1 MKMTLKL
8 SRLALLLAV
17 APLIAA
23 GAPPTPSD
31 YAHGITIET
40 PPGLPLIETTV
51 PDAVY
56 RATTRAD
63 LGDVRVFNSR
73 GQVVP
78 HAFCA
83 APEAATPEIIEQQV
97 PVFEL
102 RGGSERDA
110 GSRVEVQTSDG
121 TRGNV
126 LGTMPGT
133 TAAGS
138 GRTHIIDARQSQHP
152 LRAIQFDWQ
161 TPDGASEVKVRI
173 EASAD
178 LERWEVLVPAATMLP
193 GTRGVRPPKRERI
206 ELPRRKYDYLRVERV
221 DGGPPLL
228 ITGVIAEAV
237 ADATDIEPRWFMADA
252 LVSSDPDVLLFDS
265 ARLAP
270 VRHARLRLQQENSS
284 LRVTLQSRGNS
295 ESAWR
300 DRWHGETYLIMTD
313 TKRRESPPAYFDP
326 TTDRYWRVQLPK
338 DAHGAQPMLDLGY
351 RPARLRFL
359 AQGAGP
365 FTLAYGSRRA
375 PAALVR
381 ACSGLLADVGA
392 KDRAQ
397 LIGEGRPGIPHV
409 LGGEAAYT
417 PLPKKTP
424 LRLVVLWGVLIAG
437 VGLLVAMALSRL
449 KRLR

>member
-1 MKMTLKL
+1 MTLKL
-8 SRLALLLAV
+8 RRLSLLLAV

-40 PPGLPLIETTV
+40 PPGLPLIEMTLPDTV
-51 PDAVY
+51 Y
-56 RATTRAD
+56 QATTRAD
-63 LGDVRVFNSR
+63 LGDVRVFNAR

-83 APEAATPEIIEQQV
+83 APEAATPEIIGQQL

-102 RGGSERDA
+102 RQGSERDA
-110 GSRVEVQTSDG
+110 GSRIEVQASDG
-121 TRGNV
+121 TSHANV
-126 LGTMPGT
+126 LGAGSDTA
-133 TAAGS
+133 AAGS
-138 GRTHIIDARQSQHP
+138 GRTHIIDARQSQYP
-152 LRAIQFDWQ
+152 LRALQFDWQ
-161 TPDGASEVKVRI
+161 TRDGASEVKVRI

-178 LERWEVLVPAATMLP
+178 LDHWEVLVPASTLLP
-193 GTRGVRPPKRERI
+193 VPRAAHQLKHERI
-206 ELPRRKYDYLRVERV
+206 ELPRRKYDYLRVERLDRGLPIRIKSV
-221 DGGPPLL
+221 L
-228 ITGVIAEAV
+228 AEAV
-237 ADATDIEPRWFMADA
+237 ADASDIEPRWFMPDA
-252 LVSSDPDVLLFDS
+252 LVSSDPDALLFDT

-270 VRHARLRLQQENSS
+270 VRYAHLRLQQENSS
-284 LRVTLQSRGNS
+284 LRVVLQSRSND

-300 DRWHGETYLIMTD
+300 DRWQGESYLIMTD

-338 DAHGAQPMLDLGY
+338 DAHGASPRLDLGY

-359 AQGAGP
+359 GEGAGP

-375 PAALVR
+375 PAALVP
-381 ACSGLLADVGA
+381 ACKGLLADIEI

-397 LIGEGRPGIPHV
+397 PIGEGRPGFPHV

-417 PLPKKTP
+417 PLPNKTP
-424 LRLVVLWGVLIAG
+424 LRLAVLWGVLIAG
-437 VGLLVAMALSRL
+437 LGLLIAMTLPLL
-449 KRLR
+449 KRPR